1 MGLFSNWKKKAE
13 TQNKPQ
19 PAASAGKM
27 CSVTEALDD
36 LADDIQARKVV
47 DLALDLYGKTKITT
61 TSGANVTIADLKTH
75 LDRMTLDE
83 FAALNVTMSGMVAD
97 LKEPS
102 SDMKAAAP
110 DGLIERMLPVAEAVS
125 GKFAEYFLMKKF
137 F

>member
-13 TQNKPQ
+13 KPQ
-19 PAASAGKM
+19 TEAVPAGKM

-36 LADDIQARKVV
+36 LSGDIQARKVV
-47 DLALDLYGKTKITT
+47 DLALDLYGKSKITT

-102 SDMKAAAP
+102 SDMKDAAP